1 MPPTEKLLIGGGTER
16 ARAQSDC
23 ANART
28 GTGRR
33 RNLGAGSP
41 FLDRQVF
48 CSRRQT
54 MSGVVKS
61 FLGVSACAGT
71 AALLSAFLRDYDGEM
86 KLAVPVVCLMAVT
99 ATSVLVGRVPG
110 FFGSLAAT
118 LFLTFFLF
126 APTGSLA
133 VSDP

>member
-1 MPPTEKLLIGGGTER
+1 
-16 ARAQSDC
+16 
-23 ANART
+23 
-28 GTGRR
+28 
-33 RNLGAGSP
+33 
-41 FLDRQVF
+41 
-48 CSRRQT
+48 

-133 VSDP
+133 VSDPHSRVVLFLTQIAAILVVLLTPSGNSVGARTRR